1 VNMFRRKPRV
11 LTQLAISEVSAVDK
25 AAAPGARIVLLK
37 RDAADRAV
45 LKAKFDEAARRLA
58 RSVKSILNDDDVTD
72 KNAWLSK
79 SFVQCLDHLNSLTGT
94 RTPLNDAVALHRI
107 FGIAKNDSERSE
119 PDLSDSDAGM
129 PDRRRRRRRDDEAAR
144 LASQM
149 DTDADH
155 DRDDDE
161 EQRKEKNN
169 MQTRGQEMRKL
180 AGLSPLQLCKR
191 ISADNDAY
199 DLTEEQVHSV
209 VQCVAKQYARP
220 GESEGSAFLR
230 LLSGRDEIANA
241 CNAALAVAK
250 NASRPGG
257 FSTAANIATRA
268 ALRKGGT
275 LMPLEPL
282 VSGGAAAM
290 DVNSDDS
297 EPYQQLMAIARR
309 MHDASPELTLEQC
322 FDRTFSSP
330 EYRALANKERAQAHA
345 RSMALG
351 GGMVPI

>member
-1 VNMFRRKPRV
+1 MPPPSK
-11 LTQLAISEVSAVDK
+11 
-25 AAAPGARIVLLK
+25 RIMLWK
-37 RDAADRAV
+37 RNGDRAA
-45 LKAKFDEAARRLA
+45 LRAKFDEAARRLA
-58 RSVKSILNDDDVTD
+58 RSVQSIVVDDSVTD
-72 KNAWLSK
+72 KNAMLSK
-79 SFVQCLDHLNSLTGT
+79 SFVQCLDHLNSLTGA
-94 RTPLNDAVALHRI
+94 RTSLNAAVKLQQI
-107 FGIAKNDSERSE
+107 FADPRNKNLDVSIPPAS
-119 PDLSDSDAGM
+119 PSDGM
-129 PDRRRRRRRDDEAAR
+129 PDADEDDREDDEGHFLSGDGGENGGEATERRAR
-144 LASQM
+144 RA
-149 DTDADH
+149 
-155 DRDDDE
+155 
-161 EQRKEKNN
+161 RKGST
-169 MQTRGQEMRKL
+169 MQTRKQEMRKL
-180 AGLSPLQLCKR
+180 ASLSPLQLCKR
-191 ISADNDAY
+191 ISADGDAY

-250 NASRPGG
+250 NASMPGG

-322 FDRTFSSP
+322 FSRAFESP
-330 EYRALANKERAQAHA
+330 EHRALANKERAQAHA

>member
-1 VNMFRRKPRV
+1 LASLSNRRKKPMKPLNKIMLWKRNGD
-11 LTQLAISEVSAVDK
+11 LAAALKTQMDK
-25 AAAPGARIVLLK
+25 AVARL
-37 RDAADRAV
+37 
-45 LKAKFDEAARRLA
+45 AKSVQSIINDDSVSVENKNKMLATSLGQYLHHIGKLTKTPTLEAAVTVNKIFAEPSRKNLDV
-58 RSVKSILNDDDVTD
+58 SVGE
-72 KNAWLSK
+72 A
-79 SFVQCLDHLNSLTGT
+79 G
-94 RTPLNDAVALHRI
+94 
-107 FGIAKNDSERSE
+107 
-119 PDLSDSDAGM
+119 PDEGM
-129 PDRRRRRRRDDEAAR
+129 PDERNQSDE
-144 LASQM
+144 
-149 DTDADH
+149 
-155 DRDDDE
+155 DDE
-161 EQRKEKNN
+161 EADESSEQRARRAPKEKN
-169 MQTRGQEMRKL
+169 MQTRKQEMRKL
-180 AGLSPLQLCKR
+180 ASLSPLQLCKR

-199 DLTEEQVHSV
+199 DLSEAQVHSV

-250 NASRPGG
+250 NASMPGG
-257 FSTAANIATRA
+257 FAMAANIATRA

-282 VSGGAAAM
+282 VTGGASAM

-297 EPYQQLMAIARR
+297 EPYQQLMAIAQR

-322 FDRTFSSP
+322 FSRAFESP
-330 EYRALANKERAQAHA
+330 EHRALANKERAQAHA